1 MITLIKSFFIHET
14 VHRLNDYTYTQQ
26 KNNQN
31 ILLSWTTISD
41 HTLLHLCLNC
51 NQVSSPS
58 KQSATFKRVLGQVYT
73 VISMLRLIITIGVV
87 YLIIIGTV

>member
-31 ILLSWTTISD
+31 ILLS
-41 HTLLHLCLNC
+41 
-51 NQVSSPS
+51 
-58 KQSATFKRVLGQVYT
+58 
-73 VISMLRLIITIGVV
+73 
-87 YLIIIGTV
+87 